1 MPESPRMRQARTASE
16 IKKHNRAPQPALD
29 AEREASMAD
38 EGGVSAALMEIEDPK
53 ERRALQPAVPKR
65 GGAARWLARGLL
77 GVAALAALGW
87 LRRA

>member
-1 MPESPRMRQARTASE
+1 MRQARTASE
-16 IKKHNRAPQPALD
+16 IKKHSRAQPAALD

-53 ERRALQPAVPKR
+53 ERQALQPGVPKKR
-65 GGAARWLARGLL
+65 GGTARWLVGGLL
-77 GVAALAALGW
+77 GLVALAAFGW